1 VGWFGNG
8 DESGG
13 ERLWR
18 AYLEADHLR
27 FVAEERLRA
36 AEQDRVTARERLLG
50 SDVGPVLRESLRAGR
65 GSLAVLDLLRDVG
78 TDRPDVVQSLLPEL
92 YECCLSVNKPGVW
105 GREVVST
112 LAGSVAVHDELAPL
126 VERTLVAEVT
136 DVLAMRALVMLLDDL
151 GDAALMARWRRAVLA
166 SPDVDVREL
175 AEEYPAEEDT
185 RPPVPPDGEGSAR
198 RSA

>member
-1 VGWFGNG
+1 MGWFGSG

-27 FVAEERLRA
+27 FVAEERLRGV
-36 AEQDRVTARERLLG
+36 EQDRAAARQRLLG
-50 SDVGPVLRESLRAGR
+50 SDVVPVLRESLRTGR

-92 YECCLSVNKPGVW
+92 YECCLSVNKPGIW
-105 GREVVST
+105 GREVVSA

-126 VERTLVAEVT
+126 VERTLVDEVT

-151 GDAALMARWRRAVLA
+151 GDAALMTRWRRAALA
-166 SPDVDVREL
+166 SPDVDVREIV
-175 AEEYPAEEDT
+175 EEYTAGEDT
-185 RPPVPPDGEGSAR
+185 QPQVPPEA
-198 RSA
+198 

>member
-1 VGWFGNG
+1 MGWFGSG

-27 FVAEERLRA
+27 FVAEERLRDV
-36 AEQDRVTARERLLG
+36 EQDRTAARERLLG
-50 SDVGPVLRESLRAGR
+50 SDVAPVLRDSLRTGR
-65 GSLAVLDLLRDVG
+65 GSLAVLDLLRHVG
-78 TDRPDVVQSLLPEL
+78 ADRPDIVQSLLPEL

-105 GREVVST
+105 GREVISS

-126 VERTLVAEVT
+126 VERTLIDEVT

-151 GDAALMARWRRAVLA
+151 GDAALMARWRHAVLA
-166 SPDVDVREL
+166 SPDVDVREI
-175 AEEYPAEEDT
+175 AEEYEEYEGCLAGEET
-185 RPPVPPDGEGSAR
+185 QPPTPPDGG
-198 RSA
+198 

>member
-1 VGWFGNG
+1 VGWFGSG

-27 FVAEERLRA
+27 FVAEERLREVEEDRA
-36 AEQDRVTARERLLG
+36 AARERLLG
-50 SDVGPVLRESLRAGR
+50 SDVVPVLRESLRSGR
-65 GSLAVLDLLRDVG
+65 GSLAVLDLLRHVG
-78 TDRPDVVQSLLPEL
+78 TDRPDIVQSLLPEL

-105 GREVVST
+105 GREVVSS

-126 VERTLVAEVT
+126 VGRTLVDEVT

-151 GDAALMARWRRAVLA
+151 GDAALMARWRHAVLA
-166 SPDVDVREL
+166 SPDVDVREI
-175 AEEYPAEEDT
+175 AEEYEEYEECPAGEET
-185 RPPVPPDGEGSAR
+185 QPPVPPDGG
-198 RSA
+198 